1 MSIALG
7 LALVGTPAWAQN
19 PPRPMVGSVAP
30 ASGPAEGG
38 TPITVT
44 GFAFLPGATLTIGNV
59 EARKVVVV
67 SSSKIT
73 AVTGP
78 HPAGSKAVDVTVAN
92 PDGQSGSRA
101 RTFKYVASPA
111 RQGSPSK

>member
-1 MSIALG
+1 
-7 LALVGTPAWAQN
+7 
-19 PPRPMVGSVAP
+19 MVGSVAP

-44 GFAFLPGATLTIGNV
+44 GFAFLPGATLTIGNA
-59 EARKVVVV
+59 EATKVVVV

-78 HPAGSKAVDVTVAN
+78 HPAGSKAVDVTVTN
-92 PDGQSGSRA
+92 PAGQSGTRA

-111 RQGSPSK
+111 RKGSPSK